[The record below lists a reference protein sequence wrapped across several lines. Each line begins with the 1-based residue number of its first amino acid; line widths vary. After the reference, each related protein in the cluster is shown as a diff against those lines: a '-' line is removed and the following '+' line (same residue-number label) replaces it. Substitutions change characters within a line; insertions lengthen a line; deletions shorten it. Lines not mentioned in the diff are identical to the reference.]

1 MWHRYRAQ
9 YVTSRLVNVWHQ
21 LCVSSHLAR
30 MFFKRRYLHALYIYT
45 ARRKGLSQRQNLTI
59 D

>member
-1 MWHRYRAQ
+1 
-9 YVTSRLVNVWHQ
+9 
-21 LCVSSHLAR
+21 